1 MPRNVA
7 FFITSNY
14 PDFIEEIRL
23 KIYILTLKFGNKF
36 RHNSPFFG
44 YRNSE
49 ATSCYGHE
57 VVSLDERKQIG
68 KVQD

>member
-1 MPRNVA
+1 MWH
-7 FFITSNY
+7 FLSFQIIQILSKKL
-14 PDFIEEIRL
+14 DK

-36 RHNSPFFG
+36 RHNSLFFG

-49 ATSCYGHE
+49 ATSCYGQK